1 MIRQLK
7 KIDEDFIYHS
17 WLHSVKCPTRAV
29 TDMTR
34 FLIDSLVN
42 SQNSQNSQGIQ
53 IWCPDDDE
61 NHIIGWMAYGKI
73 EHTPLL
79 HYLFVKKNFR
89 KNSVGKELLY
99 SVYPERKLPVF
110 CTYWSHHMQT
120 MNARGKWNV
129 KFVSNLL
136 PAVIH
141 NLHCG
146 KAEEVYR
153 GAA

>member
-1 MIRQLK
+1 MIRSIR

-29 TDMTR
+29 TPMTR
-34 FLIDSLVN
+34 FLIDSLVADKAI
-42 SQNSQNSQGIQ
+42 S

-73 EHTPLL
+73 ENTPLL
-79 HYLFVKKNFR
+79 HYAFVKKSFR
-89 KNSVGKELLY
+89 NNGVGSDLIK
-99 SVYPERKLPVF
+99 SIYPDRSNQVF
-110 CTYWSHHMQT
+110 CTFWSHHMQI
-120 MNARGKWNV
+120 MNARAKWNV
-129 KFVSNLL
+129 KFSANLL

-141 NLHCG
+141 EIPTKCEG
-146 KAEEVYR
+146 SEVNR

>member
-1 MIRQLK
+1 MIRDIK

-34 FLIDSLVN
+34 HLIDSLVN
-42 SQNSQNSQGIQ
+42 EKDLKALRGVRV
-53 IWCPDDDE
+53 WCPDDDE
-61 NHIIGWMAYGKI
+61 NHIIGWIAYGKI
-73 EHTPLL
+73 ETTPLL
-79 HYLFVKKNFR
+79 HYMFVKKDFR
-89 KNSVGKELLY
+89 GNGVGKELLY
-99 SVYPERKLPVF
+99 GAYPDRDIQVF
-110 CTYWSHHMQT
+110 CTYWSHHMQA

-129 KFVSNLL
+129 KFASNLL

-141 NLHCG
+141 NLHTG
-146 KAEEVYR
+146 DAKEAYR